1 MRKLGTETETLRRRL
16 IFDSASS
23 VTAWL
28 IENLEGG
35 RVRILTQETQIGKP
49 AQELAQAQPNPMING
64 HQNWLNGLVDA
75 AKGLSF

>member
-16 IFDSASS
+16 IFDCASS